1 MDDKLS
7 HFCLIRYELAIDDKA
22 SGLDHTSLLTRPQGW
37 ITFHNSQARART
49 LLNPPFTSIIYWLRG
64 MYNRPLKPGNLSR
77 PQQILAPKILTD
89 FLPLPTPPAL
99 PLPALPPSV
108 ALFSTICGDLSVP
121 FKRFGEYLNLSR
133 DRNARNV
140 SWKIAALLQ
149 DPVHRGVEIGTWDLT
164 RWQ

>member
-1 MDDKLS
+1 M
-7 HFCLIRYELAIDDKA
+7 
-22 SGLDHTSLLTRPQGW
+22 
-37 ITFHNSQARART
+37 
-49 LLNPPFTSIIYWLRG
+49 
-64 MYNRPLKPGNLSR
+64 
-77 PQQILAPKILTD
+77 APKILTD
-89 FLPLPTPPAL
+89 CLLLPTPPAL

-133 DRNARNV
+133 DRNARNA